1 MLEGAGVVGGSREMM
16 ASNMW
21 DERADVTT
29 NWDKFAA
36 EQRRVPQSQQRK
48 ARQRRVPQSQ
58 QRKARQMRVLV
69 ALVVVVTDP
78 VALVALVVVVSDP
91 VALVALVAL
100 VGLVSDHLQKFYLV
114 PIVALVADPLQKL
127 DLPHSC
133 NFSQYVLIL
142 HTFCIFSSLVQ
153 VHYPRHLTLF

>member
-1 MLEGAGVVGGSREMM
+1 
-16 ASNMW
+16 
-21 DERADVTT
+21 
-29 NWDKFAA
+29 
-36 EQRRVPQSQQRK
+36 
-48 ARQRRVPQSQ
+48 
-58 QRKARQMRVLV
+58 V

-78 VALVALVVVVSDP
+78 VALVPLVALVALVVVVTDP

-100 VGLVSDHLQKFYLV
+100 VGLVSDHLQKLYLV

-142 HTFCIFSSLVQ
+142 HTFCISL
-153 VHYPRHLTLF
+153 PWSKSTTLGT

>member
-1 MLEGAGVVGGSREMM
+1 M
-16 ASNMW
+16 
-21 DERADVTT
+21 
-29 NWDKFAA
+29 
-36 EQRRVPQSQQRK
+36 Q
-48 ARQRRVPQSQ
+48 
-58 QRKARQMRVLV
+58 VLV

-78 VALVALVVVVSDP
+78 VALVALVVVVTDPVALVALVVVVTDP

-100 VGLVSDHLQKFYLV
+100 VG
-114 PIVALVADPLQKL
+114 LVADPLQKL